1 MFTTFVLQVTM
12 LNMLIAIMSDTYSK
26 VSSKREVNSIKTK
39 LEFISDI
46 GSSMLPKKL
55 IPTDECK
62 KNLKLF
68 VIQPAYNFD
77 LKEDPIEKAIATLA
91 KETKAHVQNE
101 MDAMRD
107 DFVIFSRSNNT
118 KIEDIQTTTN
128 IIQGK
133 IKNI

>member
-1 MFTTFVLQVTM
+1 MPTKECE
-12 LNMLIAIMSDTYSK
+12 MS
-26 VSSKREVNSIKTK
+26 
-39 LEFISDI
+39 
-46 GSSMLPKKL
+46 
-55 IPTDECK
+55 
-62 KNLKLF
+62 LKLF
-68 VIQPAYNFD
+68 VIQPAYNFN

-91 KETKAHVQNE
+91 KETKAHLQNE

-107 DFVIFSRSNNT
+107 NFVIFSRSNNT